1 MILALTSVSPSSM
14 IANTNVKN
22 VKTQLLVCDINML
35 NQDLF
40 HSHTLSLSLS
50 LLFSSLRV
58 YLIVNCSTDAMS

>member
-22 VKTQLLVCDINML
+22 IFSIHM
-35 NQDLF
+35 
-40 HSHTLSLSLS
+40 LS